1 MLDLS
6 SPFPLLQQTEHP
18 TTGQVVWSVHPCRVA
33 EAVEEVLA
41 DESGAGSVTETE
53 RNTNANANA
62 VVDPNKYPKTE
73 RKTERKTETKT
84 ETKTDTDPEM
94 GTGTLGSDARGGDGD
109 RDRDIAPGG
118 LSGMEEPKRAS
129 ESMSASTSA
138 PEHSVRWLE
147 TWMMLSST
155 IVDLTYP

>member
-62 VVDPNKYPKTE
+62 VADPNKYPKTE
-73 RKTERKTETKT
+73 RKTETKTERKT
-84 ETKTDTDPEM
+84 ETKTDTDTEM
-94 GTGTLGSDARGGDGD
+94 GTGTLGSDTRGGDGD
-109 RDRDIAPGG
+109 G
-118 LSGMEEPKRAS
+118 LSGMEVPKRAS